1 MTGYTEIN
9 IQKLS
14 ETMGEEYFQTLVS
27 DFSCPLNEDVEI
39 F

>member
-27 DFSCPLNEDVEI
+27 DFSCRLNEDVEI